1 MWQKLQ
7 GLIIRNRRQERE
19 WSQAALCTGICE
31 VSYLSRIER
40 GKVEGSS
47 EVLDLLFQR
56 LGIQW
61 RDDPDFCKEA
71 SEWLEDCY
79 DRLFAG
85 ERLEEIAKML
95 KRREVELR
103 DSPFA
108 WTGFSCSGSR
118 RAEPGELEALFQ
130 PWIPGSATYICA

>member
-56 LGIQW
+56 L
-61 RDDPDFCKEA
+61 
-71 SEWLEDCY
+71 
-79 DRLFAG
+79 
-85 ERLEEIAKML
+85 
-95 KRREVELR
+95 
-103 DSPFA
+103 
-108 WTGFSCSGSR
+108 
-118 RAEPGELEALFQ
+118 
-130 PWIPGSATYICA
+130 

>member
-31 VSYLSRIER
+31 VSISLELKR
-40 GKVEGSS
+40 GKVEGSWKCWTS
-47 EVLDLLFQR
+47 V
-56 LGIQW
+56 
-61 RDDPDFCKEA
+61 PEA
-71 SEWLEDCY
+71 GNSTGGTIRIFAGRHLSGWKIAMTAC
-79 DRLFAG
+79 FAG

-95 KRREVELR
+95 KRREVEPGTAPLPGLV
-103 DSPFA
+103 SPVLA
-108 WTGFSCSGSR
+108 AAG
-118 RAEPGELEALFQ
+118 RARVSLEALFQ

>member
-61 RDDPDFCKEA
+61 RDDPDFAGRHLSGWKIAMTACLLGNG
-71 SEWLEDCY
+71 WR
-79 DRLFAG
+79 RLP
-85 ERLEEIAKML
+85 R
-95 KRREVELR
+95 
-103 DSPFA
+103 
-108 WTGFSCSGSR
+108 C
-118 RAEPGELEALFQ
+118 
-130 PWIPGSATYICA
+130 

>member
-71 SEWLEDCY
+71 SEWLEDV
-79 DRLFAG
+79 L
-85 ERLEEIAKML
+85 
-95 KRREVELR
+95 
-103 DSPFA
+103 
-108 WTGFSCSGSR
+108 GSR
-118 RAEPGELEALFQ
+118 RAEPG
-130 PWIPGSATYICA
+130 

>member
-61 RDDPDFCKEA
+61 RDDPDFCREA
-71 SEWLEDCY
+71 SEWLEDCQ
-79 DRLFAG
+79 DAKEAG
-85 ERLEEIAKML
+85 GGAPGQPLL
-95 KRREVELR
+95 PGLV
-103 DSPFA
+103 SPVL
-108 WTGFSCSGSR
+108 GSR
-118 RAEPGELEALFQ
+118 RAEPG
-130 PWIPGSATYICA
+130 